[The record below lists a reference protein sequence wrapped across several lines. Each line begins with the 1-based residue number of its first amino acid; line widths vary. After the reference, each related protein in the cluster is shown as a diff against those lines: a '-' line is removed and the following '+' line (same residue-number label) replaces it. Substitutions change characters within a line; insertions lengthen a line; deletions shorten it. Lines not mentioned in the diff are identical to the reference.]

1 MGMLMAMTQFE
12 QKKGKVAENVAK
24 EVSAPVEEP
33 KKESVEEP
41 VKKTGGRRK
50 TK

>member
-12 QKKGKVAENVAK
+12 QKKGKVAEKVVE

-33 KKESVEEP
+33 KEKSVEEP
-41 VKKTGGRRK
+41 VKRTGGRRK